1 MSSLAAGWQGS
12 STTPYFSYRGAA
24 NGGVEIAVQLTPRG
38 GSDRIEGSVET
49 ADGCAWLG
57 ERVSAAPESGKANR
71 ALVKLLAKTLGVAVG
86 DITIVSGA
94 SSRRKRLRVA
104 GMSPVAAAKRL
115 QP

>member
-49 ADGCAWLG
+49 SDGCAWLG
-57 ERVSAAPESGKANR
+57 VRVSAAPESGKANR
-71 ALVKLLAKTLGVAVG
+71 GLVKLLAKTLGATAG